1 MMMMM
6 MMKHYTE
13 PSPGFAATPKTI
25 VTSPK
30 DPAWTLGAKGVQG
43 SGSSDEEE
51 PFITPRDVEI
61 LQMYNTAMSKLAM
74 SSSSADNFS
83 PLTSRLKTSW
93 ENITELDRQ
102 KSQEKPLQ
110 VCLLVYEVSARAS
123 EDDLSEELSALMT
136 AYRDAPREKT
146 GQKASTEQV
155 AKDMRNA
162 RTYDN
167 QRRFGREEWLTKL
180 QVQGFF
186 SPLASS
192 RRRQGWHVAD
202 TSEEYNEG
210 DEVGEQRHVVEE
222 VTADPK
228 RRLLTPYVVMK

>member
-1 MMMMM
+1 MMMMMM

-110 VCLLVYEVSARAS
+110 VCLLVYEVVIPNAKG
-123 EDDLSEELSALMT
+123 DLFQVLS
-136 AYRDAPREKT
+136 K
-146 GQKASTEQV
+146 
-155 AKDMRNA
+155 
-162 RTYDN
+162 
-167 QRRFGREEWLTKL
+167 
-180 QVQGFF
+180 
-186 SPLASS
+186 
-192 RRRQGWHVAD
+192 
-202 TSEEYNEG
+202 
-210 DEVGEQRHVVEE
+210 
-222 VTADPK
+222 
-228 RRLLTPYVVMK
+228 